1 MVGGR
6 GVGGEPT
13 RGSAAWRVVHHRWRI
28 ILLVLIPW
36 ALCVTAYV
44 LSQPVQHSAVSVVSI
59 VPDGAEAASSDFIS
73 VTASRY
79 AVAMTSTGQL
89 EEIADE
95 TGVSAEELQHS
106 VTVDTTAPSANI
118 KITATVD
125 DPSTAKR
132 VADAVADHAVDRER
146 ASDQLTTT
154 KVSPAVLQKDS
165 LLSSRP
171 VLLTVLLLA
180 GIALAVWVAFVVERT
195 RPSVRTPDDL
205 ELAADAPSLATVD
218 GRRATTHR
226 AASQAAALRQAQAL
240 QLALDQA
247 VPGPLRQVA
256 FIGIG
261 ATTGTAAAA
270 HLLART
276 LSVGERV
283 LLIDADMASA
293 TLSRVAGDVPRSSVT
308 EALESGRAPD
318 PLPGRAGLHLLGHPA
333 ADHDAG
339 RDVGVHQWTALLE
352 AAAVSWDVVVLA
364 APTFDRGGG
373 FRQRPVPSTTA
384 VLVVPQETSVSA
396 VRAAARQV
404 RLIHSRLPGA
414 VLFRGPSDR

>member
-205 ELAADAPSLATVD
+205 ELAADALSLATVD

-318 PLPGRAGLHLLGHPA
+318 
-333 ADHDAG
+333 HDAG

>member
-205 ELAADAPSLATVD
+205 ELAADALSLATVD

-308 EALESGRAPD
+308 EALESGRA
-318 PLPGRAGLHLLGHPA
+318 